1 MAICKQKQRENKR
14 ARYGNHREVC
24 VCVRVVGVVCVY
36 TICFIN
42 VRIYV
47 RVCVSLLYIHIC
59 MHTSYTIVYMCTSHI
74 SYFIYELGRLQN
86 GGLNNW
92 RLGHQTG
99 ARLWFGH

>member
-47 RVCVSLLYIHIC
+47 RVCIVAVYTHLYAHIIH
-59 MHTSYTIVYMCTSHI
+59 YRVYVHI
-74 SYFIYELGRLQN
+74 TYIILHL
-86 GGLNNW
+86 
-92 RLGHQTG
+92 
-99 ARLWFGH
+99 